1 MATTTQSYRR
11 RDRSLRLSFRFE
23 LGEFTLFDR
32 RELEMR
38 ALPTNDLEPLKPQ
51 ERSGFWVEV
60 QDQRGRALYRRSMP
74 HPMIRRSEAHDDE
87 TVPRTVMWVEERGA
101 FSVVVPNLS
110 GGAELVMF
118 GSPTDQPEIP
128 QPAAEIMRVPLREHR
143 TQPDDHTHDHGEGR
157 S

>member
-11 RDRSLRLSFRFE
+11 RDRSLRLNFRFE
-23 LGEFTLFDR
+23 LGELTLFDR
-32 RELEMR
+32 LELEMT
-38 ALPTNDLEPLKPQ
+38 ALPTNDLEPFKPE

-74 HPMIRRSEAHDDE
+74 HPMVRRSEAHADE
-87 TVPRTVMWVEERGA
+87 AGPRTVMWVEERGA
-101 FSVVVPNLS
+101 FSVVVPNMP

-118 GSPTDQPEIP
+118 ASPTDQPEIP
-128 QPAAEIMRVPLREHR
+128 RPAAEILRVPLRERR
-143 TQPDDHTHDHGEGR
+143 TQSDDHIHHGEGR